1 MFYGYSLVYKCR
13 ERFGRMYVQFTI
25 IVILGGE
32 DWGQGEVG
40 IGKKDFSFVQKVK
53 KNFFKEVIFMYY
65 LYN

>member
-1 MFYGYSLVYKCR
+1 
-13 ERFGRMYVQFTI
+13 MYVQFTI